1 MSDLDDVLD
10 QMAFAGLRPKELVAK
25 IAADL
30 TASRRFTSRA
40 DIENHIAGLVAR
52 YGGRLGGMTRKNL
65 VSLVERKLNLRAIRQ
80 WEKTQA
86 WLNSLQSDDA
96 PSA

>member
-1 MSDLDDVLD
+1 MDVGDVFD
-10 QMAFAGLRPKELVAK
+10 QLAFIAIKPRELVAR

-30 TASRRFTSRA
+30 DAKPLRMVITRKV
-40 DIENHIAGLVAR
+40 IEDHIAQLVAK

-65 VSLVERKLNLRAIRQ
+65 ISQVERKLKINDRRR

-86 WLNSLQSDDA
+86 WLDSLDSK
-96 PSA
+96 

>member
-1 MSDLDDVLD
+1 MDLGDVLD
-10 QMAFAGLRPKELVAK
+10 QLAFAGLKPKELVAR

-30 TASRRFTSRA
+30 APRCHTRLG
-40 DIENHIAGLVAR
+40 IESHIATLVAR

-65 VSLVERKLNLRAIRQ
+65 VSQVERKLKLNRRRQ

-86 WLNSLQSDDA
+86 WPDSLQSRNA
-96 PSA
+96 PPA